1 MDELNNTQYPH
12 LNTNASEYMD
22 KTDPERIHYIRSPR
36 WIGYPHAKQLLTS
49 LKDLQDTPRKH
60 RMPNALIVG
69 DSNAGKTMIAER
81 FHKLNPAYER
91 EDGEGLVIP
100 VLYIQAPAVPSESR
114 LYSNILEKLFAPY
127 YPSYSAEK
135 KYYQVIELMKYCNVK
150 MLMIDEI
157 HSILAGNMEKQRIF
171 LSVLRNLGNELQ
183 IPIVAL
189 GTKDAL
195 RAISTD
201 PQLENR
207 FKYYSLPRWEYDT
220 NYKRLLASYEC
231 MLPLAEPSNLP
242 QKTMAMKLLSMSD
255 GLLGELSDLL
265 AEAAIEA
272 IRTGQERINLTL
284 LEHLDWQSPSQRRGR
299 NA

>member
-1 MDELNNTQYPH
+1 MSDINNDPYPH
-12 LNTNASEYMD
+12 LHGNARAYMD
-22 KTDPERIHYIRSPR
+22 KPEAERIQYIEAPR
-36 WIGYPHAKQLLTS
+36 WIGYPHAKLLLS
-49 LKDLQDTPRKH
+49 KLEALRNAPRKH

-81 FHKLNPAYER
+81 FHQLNPAYER
-91 EDGEGLVIP
+91 EDCEGLVIP

-135 KYYQVIELMKYCNVK
+135 KYYQVIELMRYCNVK

-157 HSILAGNMEKQRIF
+157 HSVLAGNMEKQRIF

-195 RAISTD
+195 RAVSTD
-201 PQLENR
+201 SQLANR
-207 FKYYSLPRWEYDT
+207 FKYYSLPRWEYGTD
-220 NYKRLLASYEC
+220 YRRLLASFEC
-231 MLPLAEPSNLP
+231 MLPLAEPSKLS
-242 QKTMAMKLLSMSD
+242 QRTIAMKLLTMSE
-255 GLLGELSDLL
+255 GLLGELSELL
-265 AEAAIEA
+265 AEATVEA
-272 IRTGQERINLTL
+272 IRSGQERITLTL